1 MGRFIVVI
9 PFGFDLAAILA
20 FLAGEHHH
28 SFSNEAFD
36 IFEGL
41 QALR

>member
-28 SFSNEAFD
+28 SFSNEAFG
-36 IFEGL
+36 ISEGL
-41 QALR
+41 RGLR